1 MKLNERQ
8 QALLNALDNHA
19 KLGISLTRRDI
30 QNTIPE
36 WYPIT
41 DQITNN
47 DASAKLITKDI
58 RDINTN
64 SQYGILIMSSPKLGI
79 KLASQ
84 EEIKSFLDREKA
96 AIVRRFKRYWLK
108 VRKANNNGA
117 LMMSENDFNSLK
129 EIESLLSK

>member
-41 DQITNN
+41 DANTNN